1 MKPLLLSI
9 FLCTSTFGLY
19 AADSAKASI
28 SQMENGSLSGMERE
42 WVSLAE
48 AMPADKYNFAPTNGA
63 FEGVRTFQQQ
73 VGHVATVLYVVS
85 SGVLEQ
91 KPPVELG
98 TGENGPATLK
108 TKDDYVKFLKDAF
121 AYAHKAMQS
130 LTNDNFT
137 DMVPSPF
144 GGGKKMPR
152 GSLAEMTV
160 SHSFDHFGQAVVY
173 ARMNNIVPP
182 SSRK

>member
-1 MKPLLLSI
+1 MKLFLLSI
-9 FLCTSTFGLY
+9 FLCTSTCSLY

-28 SQMENGSLSGMERE
+28 SQMEDRSLSGMEHE

-48 AMPADKYNFAPTNGA
+48 AMPADKYSFAPTSGT

-73 VGHVATVLYVVS
+73 VGHVATVLYTVS

-91 KPPVELG
+91 KPPVDLG
-98 TGENGPATLK
+98 SGENGPATLK

-121 AYAHKAMQS
+121 AYAHKAMHS

-144 GGGKKMPR
+144 GKGTMPR
-152 GSLAEMTV
+152 GSLAQMTV
-160 SHSFDHFGQAVVY
+160 AHSFDHYGQSVVY
-173 ARMNNIVPP
+173 ARMNNVVPP
-182 SSRK
+182 ASRK

>member
-1 MKPLLLSI
+1 MKLLLLSI
-9 FLCTSTFGLY
+9 FLCTSTFSLY
-19 AADSAKASI
+19 AADSAKAPI
-28 SQMENGSLSGMERE
+28 SQMEDRSLSGMEHE

-48 AMPADKYNFAPTNGA
+48 AMPADKYGFAPTNGT

-85 SGVLEQ
+85 SGVLQQ
-91 KPPVELG
+91 KPPVDLG
-98 TGENGPATLK
+98 SGENGPATLK

-144 GGGKKMPR
+144 GKGTMPR
-152 GSLAEMTV
+152 GSLAQMTV
-160 SHSFDHFGQAVVY
+160 SHSFDHYGQSVVY

-182 SSRK
+182 ASRK

>member
-1 MKPLLLSI
+1 MKLLLLSI
-9 FLCTSTFGLY
+9 FLCTSSLSLY

-28 SQMENGSLSGMERE
+28 SQMEDRSLSGMEHE

-48 AMPADKYNFAPTNGA
+48 AMPADKYSFAPSNGT

-73 VGHVATVLYVVS
+73 VGHVATVLYLVS

-91 KPPVELG
+91 KPPVQLG
-98 TGENGPATLK
+98 GENGPATLK

-130 LTNDNFT
+130 LTTDNFT
-137 DMVPSPF
+137 EMVPSPF
-144 GGGKKMPR
+144 GKGTMPR
-152 GSLAEMTV
+152 GSLAQMTV
-160 SHSFDHFGQAVVY
+160 AHSFDHYGQSVVY

-182 SSRK
+182 ASRK

>member
-1 MKPLLLSI
+1 MKLLLLSI
-9 FLCTSTFGLY
+9 FLCTSSFSLY

-28 SQMENGSLSGMERE
+28 SQMEDRSLSGMEHE

-48 AMPADKYNFAPTNGA
+48 AMPADKYSFAPTNGT

-91 KPPVELG
+91 KPPVDLG
-98 TGENGPATLK
+98 SGENGPSRLK

-121 AYAHKAMQS
+121 TYAHKAMQS

-137 DMVPSPF
+137 DLVPSPF
-144 GGGKKMPR
+144 GKGTMPR
-152 GSLAEMTV
+152 GSLAQMTV
-160 SHSFDHFGQAVVY
+160 AHSFDHYGQSVVY

-182 SSRK
+182 ASRK